1 MPGCITGRV
10 RINKKSLLAD
20 DTAEWDKRDS
30 ASCLFLFPR
39 KRKNAVFWYDKH
51 NKKTK
56 GEQDMAQECVIEKKL
71 IEIKKEKR

>member
-1 MPGCITGRV
+1 M

-56 GEQDMAQECVIEKKL
+56 GEQDMAQECVIEKENL
-71 IEIKKEKR
+71 LRLKKKRGDNIAAK